1 MTDGTLTWSQ
11 SPTLSTT
18 PGRRGRYFISA
29 PIDALFIGGAS
40 VALYIALRVSPSLAS
55 SASLGSLAATLV
67 WVCNYPHFA
76 SSSFRLYHSRAASRQ
91 YPMTAWLIPF
101 VMMAA
106 VVGCYLSPNVVAPM
120 FVKLY
125 FFWSPYHFSGQTVGI
140 TMIYARRSG
149 YRIDGW
155 GRTALS
161 WFVFSTFAVQSA
173 WAELAIQ
180 THAVRTMTG
189 GRHAYFGV
197 TFGVLGVPAWLPR
210 ALTVVLW
217 ASLAVFAAYM
227 LQQLIRDRRVVP
239 WIVLLPAASQFI
251 WFYAPNVGEYAA
263 LVPFFHSMQYLLIA
277 WSVQL
282 SVGLG
287 ERQKSPSVKYVVS
300 ESTRW
305 AAIIVVAGVA
315 LFWGL
320 PRIGSHFGRSLQ
332 FSNAV
337 LLSAIQI
344 HHFFVDGVIWR
355 LREPSVRSPL
365 STSLRAL
372 TGSGR

>member
-1 MTDGTLTWSQ
+1 MSLEAAHGGS
-11 SPTLSTT
+11 
-18 PGRRGRYFISA
+18 GIYFISA

-40 VALYIALRVSPSLAS
+40 VALYVALQVSPSLAS

-67 WVCNYPHFA
+67 WACNYPHFA
-76 SSSFRLYHSRAASRQ
+76 SSSFRLYHSRATSRQ

-101 VMMAA
+101 VMVAG
-106 VVGCYLSPNVVAPM
+106 VVGCYVSPTVIAPM

-125 FFWSPYHFSGQTVGI
+125 LLWSPYHFSGQTVGI

-173 WAELAIQ
+173 WAELAIR
-180 THAVRTMTG
+180 THGVRSLTG
-189 GRHAYFGV
+189 GRQSYYGV
-197 TFGVLGVPAWLPR
+197 HFGVLGVPTWLPNV
-210 ALTVVLW
+210 LTVVLW
-217 ASLAVFAAYM
+217 VSLAAFAAYV
-227 LQQLIRDRRVVP
+227 LRQLLRDRRVIP
-239 WIVLLPAASQFI
+239 WIVLLPAASQFF

-263 LVPFFHSMQYLLIA
+263 LVPFFHSLQYLLIA

-282 SVGLG
+282 SIGLG
-287 ERQKSPSVKYVVS
+287 ERRRSPSVKYVVS

-305 AAIIVVAGVA
+305 ATIIVVAGDV

-320 PRIGSHFGRSLQ
+320 PRVGSHFGRSLQ

-365 STSLRAL
+365 STSLKVL
-372 TGSGR
+372 TGSSK

>member
-1 MTDGTLTWSQ
+1 MSESLASGAEVPRSN
-11 SPTLSTT
+11 
-18 PGRRGRYFISA
+18 RYFVNA
-29 PIDALFIGGAS
+29 PVDALFIGGAS
-40 VALYIALRVSPSLAS
+40 VVLYLALRVSPSMAS

-76 SSSFRLYHSRAASRQ
+76 SSSFRLYHSRSASRQ
-91 YPMTAWLIPF
+91 YPFTAWLIPA
-101 VMMAA
+101 VMVAG
-106 VVGCYLSPNVVAPM
+106 VVGCFVSPAVIAPM

-125 FFWSPYHFSGQTVGI
+125 LLWSPYHFSGQTIGI
-140 TMIYARRSG
+140 TMIYARRWG

-155 GRTALS
+155 GRRALS
-161 WFVFSTFAVQSA
+161 CFVFSTFAVQSA
-173 WAELAIQ
+173 WAELAIR
-180 THAVRTMTG
+180 THDVRSLTG
-189 GRHAYFGV
+189 GRRGYFGV
-197 TFGVLGVPAWLPR
+197 EFGSLAVPTWLPGL
-210 ALTVVLW
+210 LTVALW
-217 ASLAVFAAYM
+217 ASLAVFGAYM
-227 LQQLIRDRRVVP
+227 LLQLQRDRRWIP
-239 WIVLLPAASQFI
+239 WIVALPAASQFI

-263 LVPFFHSMQYLLIA
+263 LVPFFHSLQYLLIA

-287 ERQKSPSVKYVVS
+287 ERKRGPSVGYVMS
-300 ESTRW
+300 ETTRW
-305 AAIIVVAGVA
+305 AVINVVAGVA

-320 PRIGSHFGRSLQ
+320 PRIGSHLGRSLQ

-365 STSLRAL
+365 STSLAAL
-372 TGSGR
+372 TGAVR